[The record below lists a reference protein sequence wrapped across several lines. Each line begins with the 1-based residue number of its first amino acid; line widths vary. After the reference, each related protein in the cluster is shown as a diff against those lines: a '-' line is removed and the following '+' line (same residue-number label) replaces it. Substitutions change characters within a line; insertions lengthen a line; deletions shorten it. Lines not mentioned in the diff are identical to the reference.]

1 MVKISGTTI
10 TMTRG
15 DTLEVPV
22 IIKTA
27 DGEDFVPAA
36 GDIIRFA
43 CKGRYRDPEPII
55 VREIPHDTMML
66 RLESAD
72 TKLLAAR
79 RRPYVYDI
87 ELTTPDGTVDTF
99 IAQASLYITEEV
111 Y

>member
-1 MVKISGTTI
+1 MVKVEGTTI

-22 IIKTA
+22 VIKTA
-27 DGEDFVPAA
+27 DGEDYVPAS
-36 GDIIRFA
+36 GDLIRFA
-43 CKGRYRDPEPII
+43 VKSRYRDPEPII
-55 VREIPHDTMML
+55 VREIPHDTMTL

-87 ELTTPDGTVDTF
+87 ELSTPDGTVTTF
-99 IAQASLYITEEV
+99 IACASMYITQEV